1 MSEAKPM
8 AALKAIK
15 IHAPTETFSCLS
27 SSQFAYTVRQ
37 SDVTA

>member
-15 IHAPTETFSCLS
+15 ILAPAGTFSCLS
-27 SSQFAYTVRQ
+27 SSKFAYTVRH
-37 SDVTA
+37 SDAIA